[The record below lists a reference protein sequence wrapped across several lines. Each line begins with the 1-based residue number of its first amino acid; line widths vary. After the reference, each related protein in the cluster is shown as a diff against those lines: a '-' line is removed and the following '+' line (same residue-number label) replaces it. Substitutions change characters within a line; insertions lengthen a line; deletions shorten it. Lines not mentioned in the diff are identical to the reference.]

1 MDLLKAEFKRLIET
15 MGWSQTEAA
24 KRLAKTPSA
33 INHLVNPDHPNKP
46 TQTTLRLLK
55 LTIARERPEL
65 FNARTFELKE
75 AASKPGHAQ
84 LSAKEREL
92 FRRLRALPR
101 DEQEKVYAVIRT
113 MLDNAPKAKAQ
124 KTRRP
129 SPRSGS
135 GPPNPVK

>member
-1 MDLLKAEFKRLIET
+1 MDPSKAEFKRLIDI

-75 AASKPGHAQ
+75 SAGKPDHAQ

-101 DEQEKVYAVIRT
+101 DEQERVYAVIRT
-113 MLDNAPKAKAQ
+113 MLDNAPKAQ
-124 KTRRP
+124 KNRRP
-129 SPRSGS
+129 PPRSGS
-135 GPPNPVK
+135 GSRNPVK